1 MANIAI
7 LPDMTEGEWIIS
19 SQSPFVN
26 YNSQGEVGDY
36 IFDFKEE
43 AEDCLKY
50 LKASSNHNSKGDDGL
65 DLIVRGVA
73 KS

>member
-1 MANIAI
+1 MANAE

-19 SQSPFVN
+19 SQSPFVS

-36 IFDFKEE
+36 TFDLKEE

-50 LKASSNHNSKGDDGL
+50 LKASSNHNSL
-65 DLIVRGVA
+65 ANSFRCFVNNIE
-73 KS
+73 